1 MHSPES
7 TKIKTIIMGAA
18 GRDFHNFNVCFRNN
32 DRFEVVAF
40 TASQIPGIEKR
51 VYPPELAGS
60 LYRSGIPIRSEDELP
75 RLIAEFGVTLVV
87 LAYSDLSYHEVMRK
101 ASIAL
106 ASGADFILQGPQST
120 MLQAKVPVISVCA
133 VRTGAGKSTVARK
146 ISDILRKLSRR
157 VVVVRHPMAYGDLR
171 AQEVQRF
178 ATYQD
183 LERHNCTIEEREEYE
198 PHIDRGNVVFAGVD
212 YGKILS
218 AAEKES
224 DIILWDGGNNDM
236 PFYRPDIHIVVAD
249 PLRPGHEVN
258 YYPGEANVR
267 MANVIVLNKVDSA
280 ATSSIEAVKRNVKQL
295 NPHATIIEAASSV
308 MVDDPS
314 LVRNKRVLV
323 VEDGPTV
330 THGDMAYGAGMM
342 VARKLRAKELV
353 DPRPFAVGSIKEIF
367 EKYRQLELVLPAM
380 GYGSQQIKEL
390 EHTIAKIDCDA
401 IVVATPI
408 DIRRIMRLD
417 KPAVRV
423 SYEIEERSKPTLEEI
438 LSERFKQLP
447 S

>member
-1 MHSPES
+1 MHSREPFR
-7 TKIKTIIMGAA
+7 IKTIIMGAA
-18 GRDFHNFNVCFRNN
+18 GRDFHNFNVCFRDN

-40 TASQIPGIEKR
+40 TASQIPGIAER
-51 VYPPELAGS
+51 IYPPGLAGS
-60 LYRSGIPIRSEDELP
+60 LYRNGIPVHSEDELAQ
-75 RLIAEFGVTLVV
+75 LIARFGVTLVV
-87 LAYSDLSYHEVMRK
+87 LAYSDLSYDEVMHK

-120 MLQAKVPVISVCA
+120 MLRAKVPVISVCA

-146 ISDILRKLSRR
+146 ISDILRKLGRR
-157 VVVVRHPMAYGDLR
+157 MVIVRHPMAYGDLR
-171 AQEVQRF
+171 AQEIQRF

-198 PHIDRGNVVFAGVD
+198 PHIDKGNIVFAGVD
-212 YGKILS
+212 YGKILA

-224 DIILWDGGNNDM
+224 NIIVWDGGNNDM

-280 ATSSIEAVKRNVKQL
+280 PLSAIEAVKRNVKQL
-295 NPHATIIEAASSV
+295 NPHATIVEAASSV

-314 LVRNKRVLV
+314 LVKDKRVLV

-342 VARKLRAKELV
+342 AARKLGARELV
-353 DPRPFAVGSIKEIF
+353 DPRPFAVGSIKEAL
-367 EKYRQLELVLPAM
+367 ERYRQLELVLPAM
-380 GYGSQQIKEL
+380 GYGTQQIKEL
-390 EHTIAKIDCDA
+390 EHTITKVDCDA

-408 DIRRIMRLD
+408 DIRRIMRLN

-423 SYEIEERSKPTLEEI
+423 SYEIEERSTPTLEEI
-438 LSERFKQLP
+438 LSERLRRSP